1 MSAPDSRSL
10 AGIADKFSRSVQR
23 IALTKAA
30 SPFSLQFWGE
40 TDAPAPVRAKEWA
53 RERARV
59 RVLQRVV
66 PSGGLTPLTLVLSPW
81 PRGEAKKQHGPTTTE
96 HCHIGLKSYSKPCRR
111 RAIIKLLTELFRYE
125 NA

>member
-10 AGIADKFSRSVQR
+10 AGIANKLSRSVQR
-23 IALTKAA
+23 IARAKAA

-40 TDAPAPVRAKEWA
+40 TDAPAPVRAK
-53 RERARV
+53 ERARV

-96 HCHIGLKSYSKPCRR
+96 HCHIGLKSYSKPCRQ

>member
-40 TDAPAPVRAKEWA
+40 TDPPAPVRAKEWA
-53 RERARV
+53 RV

-66 PSGGLTPLTLVLSPW
+66 PVWRAHTPHLSPL
-81 PRGEAKKQHGPTTTE
+81 PLAKGRGEKAAWTHNPRTLPYRPKV
-96 HCHIGLKSYSKPCRR
+96 L
-111 RAIIKLLTELFRYE
+111 
-125 NA
+125 

>member
-10 AGIADKFSRSVQR
+10 AGIANKLSRSVQR
-23 IALTKAA
+23 IARAKAA

-66 PSGGLTPLTLVLSPW
+66 PSGGLTPLTLVRSPW
-81 PRGEAKKQHGPTTTE
+81 PRGEAKKQHGPQPPNT
-96 HCHIGLKSYSKPCRR
+96 IVL
-111 RAIIKLLTELFRYE
+111 A
-125 NA
+125 